1 VNRIHEDTSR
11 HGLTARFL
19 ASCCR
24 GSGYASSSELSI
36 SIASAPINVSS
47 SELHTY
53 PKLGPRP
60 RYALFSQSDQQ
71 QTPAIKRGETA
82 RITTSKSS
90 VGSRSA
96 QLPTSGLRQD
106 QSDIINVPK
115 SAVFSSAETLTVTPG
130 TSLQPD
136 SVQYVRPDNA
146 ESLSRTDQQLS
157 DNISYQPDSVY
168 PPFLLS
174 DLEAFSLDN
183 PLASSSTDGE
193 FSDNSS
199 LQPNA
204 IHPFLLSDLEALS
217 LADQKLPVSTVL
229 DINQTAGQSPGFSHS
244 CNMQDGEE
252 LLFQNTFV
260 TFTIEDAVA
269 IKKFSQCCDQ
279 LVSTIKVYQGP
290 VPKSSYLESDF
301 WKVTRRVV
309 LSNASSSTTPQCYSF
324 WLPLA
329 NINYSFN
336 ALNAS
341 TVSLQWSDCMRIHSG
356 SPTDSREH
364 RPYEYDP
371 LHPNNGVTI
380 EFSNREIARVFLDI
394 IRFPSGN
401 GKKVFMSNLQE
412 IHTWDG
418 GEYGTQKTIVS
429 LTIHKERRAHN
440 LRGYPPLPRDQQTQR
455 FSYSE
460 LFIVGHQVDRSPVDF
475 DWNIVLKA
483 VKPKY
488 IRDRQKRLRTTL
500 INTWLKVS
508 AAPDSD
514 VNSIVPP
521 PCTHALHFTR
531 IILLTYSSY
540 RHNS

>member
-36 SIASAPINVSS
+36 SITSAPINVSS

-71 QTPAIKRGETA
+71 QTPAIERSETA
-82 RITTSKSS
+82 RITTSKAS

-96 QLPTSGLRQD
+96 QLPTSGVQQD

-115 SAVFSSAETLTVTPG
+115 SAVFSSAGTLTVTPG

-157 DNISYQPDSVY
+157 DNTSYQPDSIY

-174 DLEAFSLDN
+174 DLEALSLDN
-183 PLASSSTDGE
+183 PLASSSTDRE
-193 FSDNSS
+193 FSDSSS

-217 LADQKLPVSTVL
+217 LTDQKSPDPTVL
-229 DINQTAGQSPGFSHS
+229 DVNQTVGQFPGSHL

-260 TFTIEDAVA
+260 TVAIKDAVA
-269 IKKFSQCCDQ
+269 IKNSTQCCDQ

-301 WKVTRRVV
+301 WQVTRRVV
-309 LSNASSSTTPQCYSF
+309 MSNASPSTTPRCYSF

-336 ALNAS
+336 ALDAS
-341 TVSLQWSDCMRIHSG
+341 TVSMQWSDCRRIHPG
-356 SPTDSREH
+356 SSTDSREH

-371 LHPNNGVTI
+371 LHPNNDVTI
-380 EFSNREIARVFLDI
+380 KFSNMETARVFLDI

-401 GKKVFMSNLQE
+401 GTTVFMSNLQE

-418 GEYGTQKTIVS
+418 RESGTRKTIVS
-429 LTIHKERRAHN
+429 LTTHKERRTRN
-440 LRGYPPLPRDQQTQR
+440 QRGYLLLPREQQTQR

-460 LFIVGHQVDRSPVDF
+460 LFIVRSLLYKDPINY
-475 DWNIVLKA
+475 DWNIVLTA
-483 VKPKY
+483 VKPTY
-488 IRDRQKRLRTTL
+488 IRDKKKRIRMTL
-500 INTWLKVS
+500 IDTSPNAF
-508 AAPDSD
+508 AASGS
-514 VNSIVPP
+514 NIRSIVSP
-521 PCTHALHFTR
+521 PCTHALHFTCI
-531 IILLTYSSY
+531 IILT
-540 RHNS
+540 